1 MKKRNIRK
9 TAAALTALALCAG
22 VLTGCGG
29 AASSTASS
37 VAASS
42 AASSEAS
49 GADADALAA
58 QNVADLIDA
67 IYVQQRTDDTDAQCE
82 AAKAAWDALTDAQ
95 KELVEGENGKGRWLN
110 VPKDKLTPKQKKF
123 CDEYLKLGN
132 ATQAAKN
139 AGYSEKTAYRT
150 GADNLKVP
158 HILDYINARQEQIAS
173 KDIADIEEIMKYLTD
188 VMRGKIKDQFD
199 LDASL
204 SERTKAAQELLKRN
218 VDDRKMNLELAKLE
232 AQFKDNGSD
241 EDAKDNFMDALN
253 STASE
258 VWTDDE

>member
-1 MKKRNIRK
+1 M
-9 TAAALTALALCAG
+9 
-22 VLTGCGG
+22 
-29 AASSTASS
+29 
-37 VAASS
+37 
-42 AASSEAS
+42 
-49 GADADALAA
+49 
-58 QNVADLIDA
+58 
-67 IYVQQRTDDTDAQCE
+67 
-82 AAKAAWDALTDAQ
+82 
-95 KELVEGENGKGRWLN
+95 
-110 VPKDKLTPKQKKF
+110 PKDKLTPKQKKF

-188 VMRGKIKDQFD
+188 VMRGKIKYQFD

>member
-1 MKKRNIRK
+1 M
-9 TAAALTALALCAG
+9 
-22 VLTGCGG
+22 
-29 AASSTASS
+29 
-37 VAASS
+37 
-42 AASSEAS
+42 
-49 GADADALAA
+49 
-58 QNVADLIDA
+58 
-67 IYVQQRTDDTDAQCE
+67 
-82 AAKAAWDALTDAQ
+82 
-95 KELVEGENGKGRWLN
+95 
-110 VPKDKLTPKQKKF
+110 PKDKLTPKQKKF

-139 AGYSEKTAYRT
+139 AGYSEKTGYRT

>member
-1 MKKRNIRK
+1 M
-9 TAAALTALALCAG
+9 
-22 VLTGCGG
+22 
-29 AASSTASS
+29 
-37 VAASS
+37 
-42 AASSEAS
+42 
-49 GADADALAA
+49 
-58 QNVADLIDA
+58 
-67 IYVQQRTDDTDAQCE
+67 
-82 AAKAAWDALTDAQ
+82 
-95 KELVEGENGKGRWLN
+95 
-110 VPKDKLTPKQKKF
+110 PKDKLTPKQKKF

-241 EDAKDNFMDALN
+241 EDAKDNFMDSLN

>member
-1 MKKRNIRK
+1 M
-9 TAAALTALALCAG
+9 
-22 VLTGCGG
+22 
-29 AASSTASS
+29 
-37 VAASS
+37 
-42 AASSEAS
+42 
-49 GADADALAA
+49 
-58 QNVADLIDA
+58 
-67 IYVQQRTDDTDAQCE
+67 
-82 AAKAAWDALTDAQ
+82 
-95 KELVEGENGKGRWLN
+95 
-110 VPKDKLTPKQKKF
+110 PKDKLTPKQKKF

-139 AGYSEKTAYRT
+139 AGYSEKIAYRT

>member
-1 MKKRNIRK
+1 M
-9 TAAALTALALCAG
+9 
-22 VLTGCGG
+22 
-29 AASSTASS
+29 S
-37 VAASS
+37 
-42 AASSEAS
+42 
-49 GADADALAA
+49 
-58 QNVADLIDA
+58 
-67 IYVQQRTDDTDAQCE
+67 
-82 AAKAAWDALTDAQ
+82 
-95 KELVEGENGKGRWLN
+95 
-110 VPKDKLTPKQKKF
+110 KDKLTPKQKKF

-188 VMRGKIKDQFD
+188 VIRGKIKDQFD

>member
-1 MKKRNIRK
+1 M
-9 TAAALTALALCAG
+9 
-22 VLTGCGG
+22 
-29 AASSTASS
+29 
-37 VAASS
+37 
-42 AASSEAS
+42 
-49 GADADALAA
+49 
-58 QNVADLIDA
+58 
-67 IYVQQRTDDTDAQCE
+67 
-82 AAKAAWDALTDAQ
+82 
-95 KELVEGENGKGRWLN
+95 
-110 VPKDKLTPKQKKF
+110 PKDKLTPKQKKF

-258 VWTDDE
+258 VWKDDE

>member
-1 MKKRNIRK
+1 M
-9 TAAALTALALCAG
+9 
-22 VLTGCGG
+22 
-29 AASSTASS
+29 
-37 VAASS
+37 
-42 AASSEAS
+42 
-49 GADADALAA
+49 
-58 QNVADLIDA
+58 
-67 IYVQQRTDDTDAQCE
+67 
-82 AAKAAWDALTDAQ
+82 
-95 KELVEGENGKGRWLN
+95 
-110 VPKDKLTPKQKKF
+110 PKDKLTPKQKKF

-253 STASE
+253 STESE

>member
-1 MKKRNIRK
+1 M
-9 TAAALTALALCAG
+9 
-22 VLTGCGG
+22 
-29 AASSTASS
+29 
-37 VAASS
+37 
-42 AASSEAS
+42 
-49 GADADALAA
+49 
-58 QNVADLIDA
+58 
-67 IYVQQRTDDTDAQCE
+67 
-82 AAKAAWDALTDAQ
+82 
-95 KELVEGENGKGRWLN
+95 
-110 VPKDKLTPKQKKF
+110 PKDKLTPKQKKF

-204 SERTKAAQELLKRN
+204 SERTKATQELLKRN

>member
-1 MKKRNIRK
+1 M
-9 TAAALTALALCAG
+9 
-22 VLTGCGG
+22 
-29 AASSTASS
+29 
-37 VAASS
+37 
-42 AASSEAS
+42 
-49 GADADALAA
+49 
-58 QNVADLIDA
+58 
-67 IYVQQRTDDTDAQCE
+67 
-82 AAKAAWDALTDAQ
+82 
-95 KELVEGENGKGRWLN
+95 
-110 VPKDKLTPKQKKF
+110 PKDKLTPKQKKF

-232 AQFKDNGSD
+232 AQFKDNESD

>member
-1 MKKRNIRK
+1 M
-9 TAAALTALALCAG
+9 
-22 VLTGCGG
+22 
-29 AASSTASS
+29 
-37 VAASS
+37 
-42 AASSEAS
+42 
-49 GADADALAA
+49 
-58 QNVADLIDA
+58 
-67 IYVQQRTDDTDAQCE
+67 
-82 AAKAAWDALTDAQ
+82 
-95 KELVEGENGKGRWLN
+95 
-110 VPKDKLTPKQKKF
+110 PKDKLTPKQKKF

-139 AGYSEKTAYRT
+139 AGYSGKTAMSM
-150 GADNLKVP
+150 GGENLRKP
-158 HILDYINARQEQIAS
+158 QILDYINARQEQIAS

>member
-1 MKKRNIRK
+1 M
-9 TAAALTALALCAG
+9 
-22 VLTGCGG
+22 
-29 AASSTASS
+29 
-37 VAASS
+37 
-42 AASSEAS
+42 
-49 GADADALAA
+49 
-58 QNVADLIDA
+58 
-67 IYVQQRTDDTDAQCE
+67 
-82 AAKAAWDALTDAQ
+82 
-95 KELVEGENGKGRWLN
+95 
-110 VPKDKLTPKQKKF
+110 PKDKLTPKQKKF

-139 AGYSEKTAYRT
+139 AGYSEKTAMSM
-150 GADNLKVP
+150 GGENLRKQQ
-158 HILDYINARQEQIAS
+158 ILDYINARQEQIAS

-253 STASE
+253 STARE

>member
-1 MKKRNIRK
+1 M
-9 TAAALTALALCAG
+9 
-22 VLTGCGG
+22 
-29 AASSTASS
+29 
-37 VAASS
+37 
-42 AASSEAS
+42 
-49 GADADALAA
+49 
-58 QNVADLIDA
+58 
-67 IYVQQRTDDTDAQCE
+67 
-82 AAKAAWDALTDAQ
+82 
-95 KELVEGENGKGRWLN
+95 
-110 VPKDKLTPKQKKF
+110 PKDKLTPKQKKF

-258 VWTDDE
+258 VWTDE

>member
-1 MKKRNIRK
+1 
-9 TAAALTALALCAG
+9 
-22 VLTGCGG
+22 
-29 AASSTASS
+29 
-37 VAASS
+37 
-42 AASSEAS
+42 
-49 GADADALAA
+49 
-58 QNVADLIDA
+58 
-67 IYVQQRTDDTDAQCE
+67 
-82 AAKAAWDALTDAQ
+82 
-95 KELVEGENGKGRWLN
+95 

-253 STASE
+253 SAASE

>member
-95 KELVEGENGKGRWLN
+95 KELVRSFAIPCPTRQVVLLTNKNFIRHTLLEVLVKEIKLS
-110 VPKDKLTPKQKKF
+110 VPKEMLS
-123 CDEYLKLGN
+123 LK
-132 ATQAAKN
+132 ATQA
-139 AGYSEKTAYRT
+139 
-150 GADNLKVP
+150 V
-158 HILDYINARQEQIAS
+158 
-173 KDIADIEEIMKYLTD
+173 
-188 VMRGKIKDQFD
+188 V
-199 LDASL
+199 
-204 SERTKAAQELLKRN
+204 
-218 VDDRKMNLELAKLE
+218 
-232 AQFKDNGSD
+232 
-241 EDAKDNFMDALN
+241 
-253 STASE
+253 
-258 VWTDDE
+258 

>member
-1 MKKRNIRK
+1 M
-9 TAAALTALALCAG
+9 A
-22 VLTGCGG
+22 
-29 AASSTASS
+29 
-37 VAASS
+37 
-42 AASSEAS
+42 
-49 GADADALAA
+49 
-58 QNVADLIDA
+58 
-67 IYVQQRTDDTDAQCE
+67 
-82 AAKAAWDALTDAQ
+82 
-95 KELVEGENGKGRWLN
+95 
-110 VPKDKLTPKQKKF
+110 KDKLTPKQKKF

>member
-1 MKKRNIRK
+1 M
-9 TAAALTALALCAG
+9 
-22 VLTGCGG
+22 
-29 AASSTASS
+29 
-37 VAASS
+37 
-42 AASSEAS
+42 
-49 GADADALAA
+49 
-58 QNVADLIDA
+58 
-67 IYVQQRTDDTDAQCE
+67 
-82 AAKAAWDALTDAQ
+82 
-95 KELVEGENGKGRWLN
+95 
-110 VPKDKLTPKQKKF
+110 PKDKLTPKQKKF

-158 HILDYINARQEQIAS
+158 LILDYINARQEQIAS

>member
-1 MKKRNIRK
+1 M
-9 TAAALTALALCAG
+9 
-22 VLTGCGG
+22 
-29 AASSTASS
+29 
-37 VAASS
+37 
-42 AASSEAS
+42 
-49 GADADALAA
+49 
-58 QNVADLIDA
+58 
-67 IYVQQRTDDTDAQCE
+67 
-82 AAKAAWDALTDAQ
+82 
-95 KELVEGENGKGRWLN
+95 
-110 VPKDKLTPKQKKF
+110 PKDKLTPKQKKF

-158 HILDYINARQEQIAS
+158 HILNYINARQEQIAS

>member
-1 MKKRNIRK
+1 M
-9 TAAALTALALCAG
+9 
-22 VLTGCGG
+22 
-29 AASSTASS
+29 
-37 VAASS
+37 
-42 AASSEAS
+42 
-49 GADADALAA
+49 
-58 QNVADLIDA
+58 
-67 IYVQQRTDDTDAQCE
+67 
-82 AAKAAWDALTDAQ
+82 
-95 KELVEGENGKGRWLN
+95 
-110 VPKDKLTPKQKKF
+110 PKDKLTPKQKKF

-173 KDIADIEEIMKYLTD
+173 KDIADIEEIMKYLTG

>member
-1 MKKRNIRK
+1 MP
-9 TAAALTALALCAG
+9 
-22 VLTGCGG
+22 
-29 AASSTASS
+29 
-37 VAASS
+37 
-42 AASSEAS
+42 
-49 GADADALAA
+49 
-58 QNVADLIDA
+58 
-67 IYVQQRTDDTDAQCE
+67 
-82 AAKAAWDALTDAQ
+82 
-95 KELVEGENGKGRWLN
+95 KG
-110 VPKDKLTPKQKKF
+110 KLTPKQKKF

>member
-1 MKKRNIRK
+1 M
-9 TAAALTALALCAG
+9 
-22 VLTGCGG
+22 
-29 AASSTASS
+29 
-37 VAASS
+37 
-42 AASSEAS
+42 
-49 GADADALAA
+49 
-58 QNVADLIDA
+58 
-67 IYVQQRTDDTDAQCE
+67 
-82 AAKAAWDALTDAQ
+82 
-95 KELVEGENGKGRWLN
+95 
-110 VPKDKLTPKQKKF
+110 PKDKLTPKQKKF

-188 VMRGKIKDQFD
+188 VMRGEIKDQFD

>member
-1 MKKRNIRK
+1 M
-9 TAAALTALALCAG
+9 
-22 VLTGCGG
+22 
-29 AASSTASS
+29 S
-37 VAASS
+37 
-42 AASSEAS
+42 
-49 GADADALAA
+49 
-58 QNVADLIDA
+58 
-67 IYVQQRTDDTDAQCE
+67 
-82 AAKAAWDALTDAQ
+82 
-95 KELVEGENGKGRWLN
+95 KE
-110 VPKDKLTPKQKKF
+110 KLTPKQKKF

>member
-1 MKKRNIRK
+1 M
-9 TAAALTALALCAG
+9 
-22 VLTGCGG
+22 
-29 AASSTASS
+29 
-37 VAASS
+37 
-42 AASSEAS
+42 
-49 GADADALAA
+49 
-58 QNVADLIDA
+58 
-67 IYVQQRTDDTDAQCE
+67 
-82 AAKAAWDALTDAQ
+82 
-95 KELVEGENGKGRWLN
+95 
-110 VPKDKLTPKQKKF
+110 PKDKLTPKQKKF

-253 STASE
+253 STASK

>member
-1 MKKRNIRK
+1 MCLRI
-9 TAAALTALALCAG
+9 
-22 VLTGCGG
+22 
-29 AASSTASS
+29 
-37 VAASS
+37 
-42 AASSEAS
+42 
-49 GADADALAA
+49 
-58 QNVADLIDA
+58 
-67 IYVQQRTDDTDAQCE
+67 
-82 AAKAAWDALTDAQ
+82 
-95 KELVEGENGKGRWLN
+95 
-110 VPKDKLTPKQKKF
+110 TPKQKKF
-123 CDEYLKLGN
+123 CDQYLKLGN

>member
-1 MKKRNIRK
+1 M
-9 TAAALTALALCAG
+9 
-22 VLTGCGG
+22 
-29 AASSTASS
+29 
-37 VAASS
+37 
-42 AASSEAS
+42 
-49 GADADALAA
+49 
-58 QNVADLIDA
+58 
-67 IYVQQRTDDTDAQCE
+67 
-82 AAKAAWDALTDAQ
+82 
-95 KELVEGENGKGRWLN
+95 
-110 VPKDKLTPKQKKF
+110 PKDKLTPTQKKF

>member
-1 MKKRNIRK
+1 M
-9 TAAALTALALCAG
+9 
-22 VLTGCGG
+22 
-29 AASSTASS
+29 
-37 VAASS
+37 
-42 AASSEAS
+42 
-49 GADADALAA
+49 
-58 QNVADLIDA
+58 
-67 IYVQQRTDDTDAQCE
+67 
-82 AAKAAWDALTDAQ
+82 
-95 KELVEGENGKGRWLN
+95 
-110 VPKDKLTPKQKKF
+110 PKDKLTPKQKKF

-218 VDDRKMNLELAKLE
+218 VDDRKMNLELVKLE

>member
-1 MKKRNIRK
+1 M
-9 TAAALTALALCAG
+9 
-22 VLTGCGG
+22 
-29 AASSTASS
+29 
-37 VAASS
+37 
-42 AASSEAS
+42 
-49 GADADALAA
+49 
-58 QNVADLIDA
+58 
-67 IYVQQRTDDTDAQCE
+67 
-82 AAKAAWDALTDAQ
+82 
-95 KELVEGENGKGRWLN
+95 GK
-110 VPKDKLTPKQKKF
+110 KDKLTPKQKKF

-258 VWTDDE
+258 VWTDE

>member
-1 MKKRNIRK
+1 M
-9 TAAALTALALCAG
+9 
-22 VLTGCGG
+22 
-29 AASSTASS
+29 
-37 VAASS
+37 
-42 AASSEAS
+42 
-49 GADADALAA
+49 
-58 QNVADLIDA
+58 
-67 IYVQQRTDDTDAQCE
+67 
-82 AAKAAWDALTDAQ
+82 
-95 KELVEGENGKGRWLN
+95 
-110 VPKDKLTPKQKKF
+110 PKDKLTPKQKKF

-150 GADNLKVP
+150 GADNLRVP

>member
-1 MKKRNIRK
+1 M
-9 TAAALTALALCAG
+9 
-22 VLTGCGG
+22 
-29 AASSTASS
+29 S
-37 VAASS
+37 
-42 AASSEAS
+42 
-49 GADADALAA
+49 
-58 QNVADLIDA
+58 
-67 IYVQQRTDDTDAQCE
+67 
-82 AAKAAWDALTDAQ
+82 
-95 KELVEGENGKGRWLN
+95 
-110 VPKDKLTPKQKKF
+110 KDKLTPKQKKF

>member
-1 MKKRNIRK
+1 M
-9 TAAALTALALCAG
+9 
-22 VLTGCGG
+22 
-29 AASSTASS
+29 
-37 VAASS
+37 
-42 AASSEAS
+42 
-49 GADADALAA
+49 
-58 QNVADLIDA
+58 
-67 IYVQQRTDDTDAQCE
+67 
-82 AAKAAWDALTDAQ
+82 
-95 KELVEGENGKGRWLN
+95 
-110 VPKDKLTPKQKKF
+110 PKDKLTPKQKKF

-132 ATQAAKN
+132 AAQAAKN

>member
-1 MKKRNIRK
+1 M
-9 TAAALTALALCAG
+9 
-22 VLTGCGG
+22 
-29 AASSTASS
+29 
-37 VAASS
+37 
-42 AASSEAS
+42 
-49 GADADALAA
+49 
-58 QNVADLIDA
+58 
-67 IYVQQRTDDTDAQCE
+67 
-82 AAKAAWDALTDAQ
+82 
-95 KELVEGENGKGRWLN
+95 
-110 VPKDKLTPKQKKF
+110 PKDKLTPKQKKF

-258 VWTDDE
+258 VWIDDE

>member
-1 MKKRNIRK
+1 M
-9 TAAALTALALCAG
+9 
-22 VLTGCGG
+22 
-29 AASSTASS
+29 
-37 VAASS
+37 
-42 AASSEAS
+42 
-49 GADADALAA
+49 
-58 QNVADLIDA
+58 
-67 IYVQQRTDDTDAQCE
+67 
-82 AAKAAWDALTDAQ
+82 
-95 KELVEGENGKGRWLN
+95 
-110 VPKDKLTPKQKKF
+110 PKDKLTPKQKKF

-218 VDDRKMNLELAKLE
+218 VDDRKMNLELANLD

>member
-1 MKKRNIRK
+1 M
-9 TAAALTALALCAG
+9 
-22 VLTGCGG
+22 
-29 AASSTASS
+29 
-37 VAASS
+37 
-42 AASSEAS
+42 
-49 GADADALAA
+49 
-58 QNVADLIDA
+58 
-67 IYVQQRTDDTDAQCE
+67 
-82 AAKAAWDALTDAQ
+82 
-95 KELVEGENGKGRWLN
+95 
-110 VPKDKLTPKQKKF
+110 PKDKLTPKQKKF

-258 VWTDDE
+258 AWTDDE